1 MAISEHVIN
10 GNNIGAK
17 PIKAIAALTATLMST
32 TAITTAPAL
41 ADSFKAFPGNMCQP
55 SSPSDLP
62 KLVRGDNYI
71 YNISTSSYAYVACPI
86 VRGYPGDDEGT
97 SNGPYSTIFV
107 LKYNTQTL
115 TCRLSG
121 YYSSGD
127 SASSQSVSTNNTGN
141 ASISTARVAQRNIY
155 GIFCSL
161 PPSSGILSYYSFFK

>member
-1 MAISEHVIN
+1 MAILERVPN

-17 PIKAIAALTATLMST
+17 LIKAITALTATLIST
-32 TAITTAPAL
+32 TAIATTPVL
-41 ADSFKAFPGNMCQP
+41 ADSFKAFPGSMCQP
-55 SSPSDLP
+55 STPSDLP

-71 YNISTSSYAYVACPI
+71 YNSSTSYANVACPI

-121 YYSSGD
+121 YYSSG
-127 SASSQSVSTNNTGN
+127 SSGTSQSVSTNNTGS

-161 PPSSGILSYYSFFK
+161 PPSSGIQSYYSFFK